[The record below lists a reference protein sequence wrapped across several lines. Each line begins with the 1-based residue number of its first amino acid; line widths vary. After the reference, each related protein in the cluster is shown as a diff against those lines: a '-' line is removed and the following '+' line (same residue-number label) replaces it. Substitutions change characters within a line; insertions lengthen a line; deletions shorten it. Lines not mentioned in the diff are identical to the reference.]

1 MLNNKYQISFLLP
14 FILPITRS
22 APVVPTLHLAQITAN
37 PGPPTS
43 PQQPSL
49 HVRQPDH
56 LSPGQGYPGVD
67 IHTYRA
73 NNVPHTVANNMKAAA
88 APVYAGHGSVY
99 AAPRQLSA
107 RYPTSRQDMM
117 DLIPTPGFVALQ
129 MMNMGR
135 SMVSDLAYKLS
146 KAMLFMLWL

>member
-14 FILPITRS
+14 FLLPITRS
-22 APVVPTLHLAQITAN
+22 APVVPTLHLAQITVN
-37 PGPPTS
+37 PGPPTF
-43 PQQPSL
+43 PQQPSP
-49 HVRQPDH
+49 HVGPPGH

-73 NNVPHTVANNMKAAA
+73 HNIPHTVANNMNAAA
-88 APVYAGHGSVY
+88 APVYAGHSSVY

-107 RYPTSRQDMM
+107 RYPISRQDMM

-135 SMVSDLAYKLS
+135 SMVSDLAYNLS

>member
-14 FILPITRS
+14 FLLPITRS

-37 PGPPTS
+37 PGPPTY
-43 PQQPSL
+43 PQQPSP
-49 HVRQPDH
+49 HVGQPGH

-73 NNVPHTVANNMKAAA
+73 HNIPHTVANNMNAAA

-135 SMVSDLAYKLS
+135 SMVSDLAYNLS

>member
-1 MLNNKYQISFLLP
+1 MLNNKCQVSFLLP
-14 FILPITRS
+14 FLLPITRS

-43 PQQPSL
+43 PHVGQPG
-49 HVRQPDH
+49 H

-67 IHTYRA
+67 IHNYRA
-73 NNVPHTVANNMKAAA
+73 HNIPHTVANNMKAAA
-88 APVYAGHGSVY
+88 APVYVHAGHGSVH
-99 AAPRQLSA
+99 AAPRQLYA

-135 SMVSDLAYKLS
+135 SMVSDLAYNLS